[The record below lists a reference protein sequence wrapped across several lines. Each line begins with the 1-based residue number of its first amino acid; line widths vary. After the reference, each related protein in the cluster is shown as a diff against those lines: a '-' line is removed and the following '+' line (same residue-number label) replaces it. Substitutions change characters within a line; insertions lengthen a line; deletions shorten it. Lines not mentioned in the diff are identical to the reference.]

1 MKNAKLS
8 LLKTNEHFNLS
19 LDLFST
25 HCFVF
30 DISKINQNADEKKV
44 LIQEYFAQRK
54 KLTMPPKED
63 PLLSFV
69 SKLAS
74 PFITLSYLSAYLG
87 ILCVLILA
95 VTSIVGLFLLYIKFK
110 LLRKSRQSDVPTIG
124 KFTSMNCAHKKFLF

>member
-1 MKNAKLS
+1 
-8 LLKTNEHFNLS
+8 
-19 LDLFST
+19 
-25 HCFVF
+25 
-30 DISKINQNADEKKV
+30 
-44 LIQEYFAQRK
+44 
-54 KLTMPPKED
+54 MPPKDD

-74 PFITLSYLSAYLG
+74 PFITLTYLSAYLG

-124 KFTSMNCAHKKFLF
+124 KLSSMNFAYEKFLF